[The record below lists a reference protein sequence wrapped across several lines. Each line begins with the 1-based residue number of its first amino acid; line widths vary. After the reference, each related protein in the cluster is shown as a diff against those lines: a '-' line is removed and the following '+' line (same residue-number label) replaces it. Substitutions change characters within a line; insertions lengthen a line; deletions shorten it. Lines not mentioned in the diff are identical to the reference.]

1 MRLALY
7 LLATTAAVLAWTL
20 SRRSPQHRI
29 VAWCFTAYVVANA
42 ARGLLLAYVL
52 PPPEGPPL
60 EGTLLAALYADRAFY
75 LVWRACL
82 AAMAV
87 SVLLKRRIWSVGV
100 VYAASV
106 VALALAYPVTRGEVL
121 RKVYLAADLAA
132 LFVGIASLAVWVRRR
147 EPSDLTTRIVGVIF
161 VSHLVAVIVG
171 PYRFGLFGAEWVLQ
185 QAAYIVIWSIIIL
198 LQGNDLR
205 TSSRSSG

>member
-7 LLATTAAVLAWTL
+7 LLATTAAVLAWAL
-20 SRRSPQHRI
+20 SRRNPQHRI

-52 PPPEGPPL
+52 PPPDGPPL
-60 EGTLLAALYADRAFY
+60 EGPLLIALYADRALY

-87 SVLLKRRIWSVGV
+87 LVLLRRRIWPVGV

-147 EPSDLTTRIVGVIF
+147 EPSDLTARIVGVILI
-161 VSHLVAVIVG
+161 SHLAAAIVG
-171 PYRFGLFGAEWVLQ
+171 PYRLGLFGAEWALQ
-185 QAAYIVIWSIIIL
+185 QAAYLVIWSIVVL
-198 LQGNDLR
+198 VQWNALWA
-205 TSSRSSG
+205 SSRSSR